1 MWRKKL
7 TLYTFKADLC
17 RNIFALC
24 KKAKQKLTL
33 TKKPQ
38 NSVINGKKKNIDNNI
53 CLHKTIIANHTR
65 IPVLEKEII

>member
-38 NSVINGKKKNIDNNI
+38 NSVINGKKK
-53 CLHKTIIANHTR
+53 KTLTITSVYIK
-65 IPVLEKEII
+65 L